1 VDVCGLQW
9 QNAGNV
15 QQLDELHAASVAETE
30 TVRVIRLAH
39 RLSDAAVVQLAPE
52 MLAYQNQQTAILQ
65 LRGVLND
72 VFSSTEPMASPLAE
86 DSAVFSAF
94 QLNDPIH
101 NAAKSTVKPTQ

>member
-1 VDVCGLQW
+1 MRGR
-9 QNAGNV
+9 AGPSMAERR
-15 QQLDELHAASVAETE
+15 QQLGELHAASATETE
-30 TVRVIRLAH
+30 TVWVINLPTD
-39 RLSDAAVVQLAPE
+39 DAAVVQLAPE
-52 MLAYQNQQTAILQ
+52 ILAYQNQQTAILQ

-101 NAAKSTVKPTQ
+101 TAGQAN